1 MKGTIIN
8 RVLFGSIEFLSAGE
22 TVEIVERVK
31 NNFLIRK
38 IGYFEVFS
46 CPINNLKIQNYE

>member
-8 RVLFGSIEFLSAGE
+8 RVLLGSIEFLRAGE

-46 CPINNLKIQNYE
+46 CSANNLKLE

>member
-1 MKGTIIN
+1 MKIGTIIN

-22 TVEIVERVK
+22 TVEIVERVN

-46 CPINNLKIQNYE
+46 CPINNVLTK